1 MEAIIIQKLISIIV
15 TVYNKESFLE
25 NCIQSLINLNIDKS
39 QIEAIFVDDVSTD
52 GSYAILNRYAE
63 QYEFIRAIQLD
74 ENSGGPAIPRNV
86 GMQEANGE
94 YITILDA
101 DDWLEAE
108 GFPKLIRQMQ
118 THNSDIGFGQCYKH
132 MNNEIRKVANFASY
146 KEDNGLV
153 PHEIYNIF
161 RAVGPWG
168 KVFKRSTVIDNN
180 MKFKNLKYGED
191 KLFYSELISKSQS
204 ASMTPEPV
212 YHVNRY
218 ADNIS
223 LIKATDMIEKSHF
236 NLDVLKEIIQME
248 LPEYAKEQILCRIIE
263 MDFMSRFLVT
273 KTFLNSNDKAFF
285 YQQFNEVE
293 SVITDAGYDMEKLLI
308 NDKYKNVYNIYH
320 HNKENFVDYIEYML
334 FEENTHKYIKDH
346 MVYFKYPEKFSNLL
360 ELKTK
365 CTAVYNG
372 TRLINNT
379 FYDVIEVFKQPSVSI
394 DAVKLVKIQDDRFS
408 KQVDFILE
416 NDSIYIKTDDLKF
429 EAIDFN
435 ISIQYNGFDQVL
447 VRATYP
453 NVNGHSIL
461 KRQNLDIEFI
471 SDKKDNV
478 SSNTNHYLMDAPD
491 HIVAKQEI
499 NRYKNTDFNDPIDSI
514 AKGQLIKIKAT
525 GKSTDQMPILITNDD
540 FYITADKTLVTPIN
554 LNKIEGYVSHIPKSV
569 EVIKKCKLYE
579 SIAFNDAP
587 IKNLKVGATLDIVDL
602 AFTDKLTP
610 RLKTAD
616 GYYLTANE
624 KFVNAL
630 N

>member
-1 MEAIIIQKLISIIV
+1 MV
-15 TVYNKESFLE
+15 TVYNKEPFLE

-74 ENSGGPAIPRNV
+74 ENSGGPAIPRNI

-94 YITILDA
+94 YLTILDA

-108 GFPKLIRQMQ
+108 GFPKLILQMQ

-146 KEDNGLV
+146 KEANGLV
-153 PHEIYNIF
+153 PYEIYNIF

-204 ASMTPEPV
+204 ASMSPEPV

-223 LIKATDMIEKSHF
+223 LIKSTDMIEKSQF

-248 LPEYAKEQILCRIIE
+248 LPEYAKEQILCRILE
-263 MDFMSRFLVT
+263 MDFISRFLVT
-273 KTFLNSNDKAFF
+273 KTFLNSNDKDFF

-293 SVITDAGYDMEKLLI
+293 SVITGAGYEMEKLLI
-308 NDKYKNVYNIYH
+308 NDKYKNVYHTYH
-320 HNKENFVDYIEYML
+320 HNQKNFVAYIGYMIY
-334 FEENTHKYIKDH
+334 EANAYKYIKDH
-346 MVYFKYPEKFSNLL
+346 MVYFKYPESFKNLV

-365 CTAVYNG
+365 CTAIYNG

-379 FYDVIEVFKQPSVSI
+379 FYEVIELYKQPNI
-394 DAVKLVKIQDDRFS
+394 AIEAVKLVKIKDDRFS
-408 KQVDFILE
+408 KKVDFIVE
-416 NDSIYIKTDDLKF
+416 NDCIYIKTDDLKF
-429 EAIDFN
+429 EDTDFN

-453 NVNGHSIL
+453 NFNDQSKL
-461 KRQNLDIEFI
+461 KRQNFHLEFI
-471 SDKKDNV
+471 SDKKEAV
-478 SSNTNHYLMDAPD
+478 SLNTDHYLVHAPD
-491 HIVAKQEI
+491 HIVVKQEI
-499 NRYKNTDFNDPIDSI
+499 NRYKNTDFNDPLDSI

-525 GKSTDQMPILITNDD
+525 GKSADQTPLLITNDD
-540 FYITADKTLVTPIN
+540 LYITADKAFVTEIN

-579 SIAFNDAP
+579 TISFNNDP
-587 IKNLKVGATLDIVDL
+587 IKTLKPGMTLDIVDL

-610 RLKTAD
+610 RLKTSD

-624 KFVNAL
+624 KFVDIIN
-630 N
+630 